1 LSDHE
6 PLSREQLDLMWAS
19 IEQRINAPRRVSWW
33 KRVRCFFGRHKDVLR
48 VHDNGLWTCKH
59 CGRKA

>member
-1 LSDHE
+1 
-6 PLSREQLDLMWAS
+6 LMWAS

-33 KRVRCFFGRHKDVLR
+33 KRVRCFFGGHKDVLR
-48 VHDNGLWTCKH
+48 VHDNGLWECKH